1 MPRVTPYSALST
13 AIYGTIAGA
22 AYATFGDLVD
32 SDLLLSYPQTT
43 PLILARLATATIST
57 LSYPILSYPVPSCL
71 GSLLHTCVSGRCGMP
86 LIGISGSSDGAPASR
101 TDGSLLSST
110 HSNPQSHHSGLF
122 VTDRLHIALVICY
135 LLLTASVA
143 LVVTDLGM
151 VVGLIGAL
159 SATVSV
165 FIMGPLSYLFIVD
178 GSEESL
184 DGDASRSASFKA
196 HQQGGRSRASGQAKF
211 GLGARR
217 WTVKR
222 YLAAAMVAGGLVA
235 APLMCALVLGLV
247 C

>member
-1 MPRVTPYSALST
+1 
-13 AIYGTIAGA
+13 
-22 AYATFGDLVD
+22 
-32 SDLLLSYPQTT
+32 
-43 PLILARLATATIST
+43 
-57 LSYPILSYPVPSCL
+57 
-71 GSLLHTCVSGRCGMP
+71 MP
-86 LIGISGSSDGAPASR
+86 LIGVISGSSDGAPASR

-184 DGDASRSASFKA
+184 DGDASRSASIKA

-211 GLGARR
+211 GLGRARR